1 MEGEKESY
9 MNLSEEQNQALNML
23 MENIVNSGIGHMPSR
38 QRTPF
43 VYRVGGYAGTGK
55 THLLSELRKEIFI
68 LNKRT
73 NVAFATFT
81 GKASSVL
88 KIKLIENNSIMG
100 NDYVGT
106 IHGLI
111 YRPETRYDRR
121 LKTHVIVGWKLIDHD
136 DFFYDIIVID
146 EGSMVSQEIWTDL
159 MKFGVPIIVVGDHGQ
174 LPPVSAKAFSLMT
187 NPDFILKQI
196 HRQAEDNPIIQLS
209 AFVRK
214 NGYIPFNHVWAKGVF
229 KIPWDHNKTQEIWND
244 LEHDENMAILCGFNT
259 TRCGLNTKIRNRLG
273 YKKETP
279 YPGERIVCLRNNHTI
294 KLMNGQIGT
303 MLWLMPEDH
312 DLYRLTIEV
321 DGEVDPYEVIASMT
335 TFGQVTYTTYSE
347 DKKTKDARKYAKD
360 QGYELDYFDYGYC
373 MSVHK
378 SQGSEWNKIILFEQ
392 RTKHW
397 DDDYY
402 KRWLYTGITRAKEK
416 LMVVSDYW
424 G

>member
-1 MEGEKESY
+1 MI
-9 MNLSEEQNQALNML
+9 SEEQSQCLDIM
-23 MENIVNSGIGHMPSR
+23 MKNISKSGIG
-38 QRTPF
+38 QRSKHRTTPF

-55 THLLSELRKEIFI
+55 THLLSELRNEIYTF
-68 LNKRT
+68 NKRIH
-73 NVAFATFT
+73 VAFATFT

-88 KIKLIENNSIMG
+88 KVKLTENNSIKD
-100 NDYVGT
+100 NDYIGT

-111 YRPETRYDRR
+111 YRAITKYDKQ
-121 LKTHVIVGWKLIDHD
+121 LKTHVIIGWKLIDHD
-136 DFFYDIIVID
+136 DFYYNLIVID
-146 EGSMVSQEIWTDL
+146 EGSMVSLELWQDL

-187 NPDFILKQI
+187 KPDFILKQI

-214 NGYIPFNHVWAKGVF
+214 NGYIPFNHVWAPGVF
-229 KIPWDHNKTQEIWND
+229 KIPWEHNKTKKIWNELD
-244 LEHDENMAILCGFNT
+244 HDENVIVLCGFNA
-259 TRCGLNTKIRNRLG
+259 TRCGLNDKIRKLLG
-273 YKKETP
+273 YKYPTP

-303 MLWLMPEDH
+303 MLWLMPEDK
-312 DLYRLTIEV
+312 DIYRITLEV
-321 DGEVDPYEVIASMT
+321 DGEVDPYECITYMT
-335 TFGQVTYTTYSE
+335 TFGQVTYTIYSK
-347 DKKTKDARKYAKD
+347 DKATKAAQKYARD

-373 MSVHK
+373 ISVHK
-378 SQGSEWNKIILFEQ
+378 SQGSEWNKVILFEQ
-392 RTKHW
+392 RTKFW

-416 LMVVSDYW
+416 LMIVSDYW